1 MYNQGRFDAPTT
13 NSIMQST
20 TLFLLD
26 VAKLTISG
34 TLLIFIGYLIARPYL
49 DQKLKVRL
57 LDLKKGSQAAIL
69 PLRLQA
75 YERII
80 LLMERINPVNL
91 LLRTNAPGLSLVEYQ
106 QILTAEIRNEYQHNI
121 TQQLYVNQSSWALVT
136 KLKEDTIALINN
148 AGKSLPADASH
159 VELSKLILH
168 HLASFDVNPYD
179 AALIVIR
186 QDIQQLF

>member
-1 MYNQGRFDAPTT
+1 
-13 NSIMQST
+13 MQST

-26 VAKLTISG
+26 IAKLTLSG
-34 TLLIFIGYLIARPYL
+34 TLLIFIGYLFARPHL
-49 DQKLKVRL
+49 DQKLKVQL

-91 LLRTNAPGLSLVEYQ
+91 LLRTNTPGLTLIEYQ
-106 QILTAEIRNEYQHNI
+106 QILTAEIRNEYQHNV
-121 TQQLYVNQSSWALVT
+121 TQQLYVNETSWALIS

-159 VELSKLILH
+159 IELSKLVLQ
-168 HLASFDVNPYD
+168 HLSTLEINPYD
-179 AALIVIR
+179 AALVVIR

>member
-1 MYNQGRFDAPTT
+1 
-13 NSIMQST
+13 MQST

-26 VAKLTISG
+26 IAKLTLSG
-34 TLLIFIGYLIARPYL
+34 TLLIFIGYLFARPYL
-49 DQKLKVRL
+49 DQKLKVQL
-57 LDLKKGSQAAIL
+57 LDLKKNSQAAIL

-91 LLRTNAPGLSLVEYQ
+91 LLRTNTPGLTLIEYQ
-106 QILTAEIRNEYQHNI
+106 QILTSEIRNEYQHNI
-121 TQQLYVNQSSWALVT
+121 TQQLYVNQSSWALIS

-159 VELSKLILH
+159 IELSKLVLQ
-168 HLASFDVNPYD
+168 HLSTLEINPYD
-179 AALIVIR
+179 AALVVIR